1 MVADERFSNPAGTI
15 QGGFISAM
23 IDSAMG
29 ASVITYVSGQKVFAS
44 NSDLH
49 VRFTKAARIGSML
62 TCEAVVISGGRTVV
76 FVEATVTDD
85 SDRLIARGSST
96 YHLVPRA

>member
-1 MVADERFSNPAGTI
+1 MFADERFSNPAGTV

-29 ASVITYVSGQKVFAS
+29 ASVITYVAGKKVFAS

-49 VRFTKAARIGSML
+49 VRFTKSAKVGSTL
-62 TCEAVVISGGRTVV
+62 ICEAVVISGGRTVV

-85 SDRLIARGSST
+85 NDRLVARGSST